1 MLKNNKDYL
10 KKAKEN
16 IHTNLE
22 TFIITQNLIYNHQK
36 VLLVNRLINFNQ
48 IMKINI
54 IKVQKDKQN
63 NKQNNKRLYI

>member
-54 IKVQKDKQN
+54 IKV
-63 NKQNNKRLYI
+63 